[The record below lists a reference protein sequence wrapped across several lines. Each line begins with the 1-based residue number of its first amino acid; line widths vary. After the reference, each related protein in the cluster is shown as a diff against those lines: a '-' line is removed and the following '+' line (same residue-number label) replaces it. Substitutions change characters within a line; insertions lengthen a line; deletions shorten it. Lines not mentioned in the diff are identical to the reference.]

1 MCLSTVYLD
10 LGDRQEL
17 VMKEVARMEKDGEG
31 FLLFDL
37 FGGNKFIRGR
47 IKKVDFVDDHSVVLE
62 GRKRNRKVGRIPH

>member
-37 FGGNKFIRGR
+37 FGGNKFIRGT